1 MKTGWLQEN
10 GNWYY
15 LQSNGAMA
23 IGDYFIDGKWYTFNN
38 NGAMM

>member
-1 MKTGWLQEN
+1 
-10 GNWYY
+10 
-15 LQSNGAMA
+15 NGAMA